1 MIWLGILCLLL
12 AAALAGYVAAT
23 ERQMRA
29 LAEALAA
36 RGRDL
41 RRVRLRFPTKAARA
55 LAQEA
60 NGLIDEVDAA
70 RLGAAEERR
79 ELQRN
84 LATFSHDVRTPLAGA
99 QGYLQL
105 YAMAESDAERDECV
119 TAAAERLSAMRVLV
133 DQLFEYAKAAS
144 DDREL
149 ACEPVNAVDVLG
161 ECLAVLYPSFVERGW
176 EPEVVADGAVVV
188 LADREALMRIVENVL
203 GNCLRHGSAAPR
215 IELRRRGGS
224 GCDLADGG
232 RGFAA
237 GGKGSCACG
246 GSRRGG
252 FALSIS
258 NEAEGLEA
266 LDVPRLFERFYRGD
280 AARSAGGSGLG
291 LSIAADL
298 ARAMDMGLEATAG
311 EGRFTVTLWKE

>member
-1 MIWLGILCLLL
+1 MIWLGVLCLLL
-12 AAALAGYVAAT
+12 AVALAGYVAAT

-29 LAEALAA
+29 LAGALAV

-41 RRVRLRFPTKAARA
+41 RRVRLRFPTRAARA

-60 NGLIDEVDAA
+60 NGLIDEADAA
-70 RLGAAEERR
+70 RLKAAEERR

-105 YAMAESDAERDECV
+105 YAVAESDEERSECV
-119 TAAAERLSAMRVLV
+119 AAAIERLGVMRVLV

-149 ACEPVNAVDVLG
+149 AREPVDVADVLG
-161 ECLAVLYPSFVERGW
+161 ECLAELYPSFVERGW
-176 EPEVVADGAVVV
+176 APEVAADEAVEV
-188 LADREALMRIVENVL
+188 LADREALTRIVENVL
-203 GNCLRHGSAAPR
+203 GNCLRHGSGAPR
-215 IELRRRGGS
+215 IELRGEN
-224 GCDLADGG
+224 
-232 RGFAA
+232 
-237 GGKGSCACG
+237 
-246 GSRRGG
+246 G

-258 NEAEGLEA
+258 NEAEGLET
-266 LDVPRLFERFYRGD
+266 LDASRLFERFYRGD
-280 AARSAGGSGLG
+280 AARSTGGSGLG

-298 ARAMDMGLEATAG
+298 ARAMGMSLEATVAD
-311 EGRFTVTLWKE
+311 GRFTVTLWK

>member
-12 AAALAGYVAAT
+12 TVALAVYMAAT

-29 LAEALAA
+29 LADALAV

-41 RRVRLRFPTKAARA
+41 RRVRLRFPTRAARA

-60 NGLIDEVDAA
+60 NGLIDEADAA
-70 RLGAAEERR
+70 RLEAAEERR

-105 YAMAESDAERDECV
+105 YAVAESDEERSECV
-119 TAAAERLSAMRVLV
+119 AAAIERLGVMRVLV
-133 DQLFEYAKAAS
+133 DQLFEYAKAVS

-149 ACEPVNAVDVLG
+149 AREPVDVADVLG
-161 ECLAVLYPSFVERGW
+161 ECLAELYPSFVERGW
-176 EPEVVADGAVVV
+176 APEVAADEAVEV
-188 LADREALMRIVENVL
+188 LADREALTRIVENVL
-203 GNCLRHGSAAPR
+203 GNCLRHGSGAPR
-215 IELRRRGGS
+215 IELRGEN
-224 GCDLADGG
+224 
-232 RGFAA
+232 
-237 GGKGSCACG
+237 
-246 GSRRGG
+246 G

-258 NEAEGLEA
+258 NEAEGLET
-266 LDVPRLFERFYRGD
+266 LDASRLFERFYRGD
-280 AARSAGGSGLG
+280 AARSTGGSGLG

-298 ARAMDMGLEATAG
+298 ARAMGMSLEATVAD
-311 EGRFTVTLWKE
+311 GRFTVTLWK

>member
-1 MIWLGILCLLL
+1 MIWLGVLCLLL
-12 AAALAGYVAAT
+12 AVALAGYVAAT

-29 LAEALAA
+29 LAGALAV

-41 RRVRLRFPTKAARA
+41 RRVRLRFPTRAARA

-60 NGLIDEVDAA
+60 NGLIDEADAA
-70 RLGAAEERR
+70 RLEAAEERR

-105 YAMAESDAERDECV
+105 YAVAESDEERSECV
-119 TAAAERLSAMRVLV
+119 AAAIERLGVMRVLV

-149 ACEPVNAVDVLG
+149 AREPVDVADVLG
-161 ECLAVLYPSFVERGW
+161 ECLAELYPSFVERGW
-176 EPEVVADGAVVV
+176 APEVAADEAVEV
-188 LADREALMRIVENVL
+188 LADREALTRIVENVL
-203 GNCLRHGSAAPR
+203 GNCLRHGSGAPR
-215 IELRRRGGS
+215 IELRGEN
-224 GCDLADGG
+224 
-232 RGFAA
+232 
-237 GGKGSCACG
+237 
-246 GSRRGG
+246 G

-258 NEAEGLEA
+258 NEAEGLET
-266 LDVPRLFERFYRGD
+266 LDASRLFERFYRGD
-280 AARSAGGSGLG
+280 AARSTGGSGLG

-298 ARAMDMGLEATAG
+298 ARAMGMSLEATVAD
-311 EGRFTVTLWKE
+311 GRFTVTLWK

>member
-1 MIWLGILCLLL
+1 MIWLGALCLLL
-12 AAALAGYVAAT
+12 AAALAVYVAAT

-29 LAEALAA
+29 LADALAL

-41 RRVRLRFPTKAARA
+41 RRVRLRFPTRALRA
-55 LAQEA
+55 LAREA
-60 NGLIDEVDAA
+60 NGLIDEADAA

-105 YAMAESDAERDECV
+105 YAMAESGTERNECV
-119 TAAAERLSAMRVLV
+119 AAATERLGVMRVLV

-149 ACEPVNAVDVLG
+149 VYEPVNAADVLG
-161 ECLAVLYPSFVERGW
+161 ECLAELYPSFVERGW
-176 EPEVVADGAVVV
+176 APEVAAAEVVEV
-188 LADREALMRIVENVL
+188 LADREALTRIIENVL

-215 IELRRRGGS
+215 IELHRAVGPERSSDMTCLACDGAAA
-224 GCDLADGG
+224 GCS
-232 RGFAA
+232 GFAF
-237 GGKGSCACG
+237 C
-246 GSRRGG
+246 
-252 FALSIS
+252 IS

-266 LDVPRLFERFYRGD
+266 LDASRLFERFYRGD
-280 AARSAGGSGLG
+280 AARSTGGSGLG
-291 LSIAADL
+291 LAIAADL
-298 ARAMDMGLEATAG
+298 ARAMDMGLEATVRDS
-311 EGRFTVTLWKE
+311 RFIVTLWK